1 MSIFLVDSLLCPQ
14 LPRGEGGTQQEGSEW
29 LSGWIKLP
37 QEDLHCLDLPYRFSG
52 MKMNGGGDLLSGQA
66 SDALGTSSMEEAKIV
81 KTPSPRAPGVNFRG
95 FGGQC
100 TWPPGKHESGQY
112 QEEAQCFGGK

>member
-1 MSIFLVDSLLCPQ
+1 MSIFLVDSLLCLQ
-14 LPRGEGGTQQEGSEW
+14 LPRGQGGAQQEGSEW

-52 MKMNGGGDLLSGQA
+52 MKMNGGGDLLSRQA
-66 SDALGTSSMEEAKIV
+66 SAAPGTSPMEEAKIA
-81 KTPSPRAPGVNFRG
+81 KTPSPRAPGVDPRGFRG
-95 FGGQC
+95 QY

-112 QEEAQCFGGK
+112 QEEAEYFWGK